1 MMDTRYQF
9 HPLVKWEG
17 VVNTEYWLLWW
28 FTTLEQLL
36 SFFFCVDTDFLRRKE
51 EAFRSMFGG
60 HFCET
65 VTQKNEQKLWMNFV
79 SFFYVTSLQSRLAKG
94 CVRVPSVVPSVC
106 RYSFPSLLRISRNI
120 KQFSDVFCTP
130 YLLLYFCACK
140 YALHFVCA
148 CKHAWPLDHAVFIV
162 TCFWWPIFWL
172 LFRLDVTK

>member
-1 MMDTRYQF
+1 MMGTRYQF

-36 SFFFCVDTDFLRRKE
+36 SFFCVDTDFLRRKE

-79 SFFYVTSLQSRLAKG
+79 SFFYVTISLQARLAKG
-94 CVRVPSVVPSVC
+94 CVCVPSVVPSVC